1 MTVTAYPEFATGSLP
16 RWATVRQDL
25 EDLAL
30 PDAASA
36 TRVALQ
42 PVLPFVRAG
51 MRVCVAAGSRGIDRV
66 DQVVGEVV
74 RSIREAGATAF
85 IVPAMGS
92 HGGATPEGQLAVLAG
107 YGITPDS
114 MGCEI
119 RASMETIELGEVAP
133 GVPVYVDRHAF
144 EDADLIVPVNR
155 VKPHT
160 GFAGPIESGLMK
172 MIAIGLGKQRGAD
185 MFHRLGYEAFAEL
198 VPAVARHTMAAA
210 PIMFGVA
217 LVEDGFGHLAHVEAI
232 PAERIEVREAE
243 LLTDARARM
252 ARLPIDRIDVL
263 VLDLIGKDISG
274 TGMDPN
280 VIGRAKAGSTESG
293 PRIGRIIVRGLTPA
307 SEGNGN
313 GIGFADVALRRAVA
327 ALDERVTYTN
337 SVTAKALAGAKLPLT
352 VDSDRD
358 ALAIALASS
367 VQVTPGEARI
377 VRARSTKDLSVLLVS
392 EPALA
397 DVLAGGRCSMIGE
410 PREIAFDETG
420 MFVDDELAVS

>member
-1 MTVTAYPEFATGSLP
+1 MTGIAYPEFSSASLP
-16 RWATVRQDL
+16 RWAPVRQEL

-30 PDAASA
+30 PDAAAA
-36 TRVALQ
+36 TRQALR
-42 PVLPFVRAG
+42 PVMPAVRAG
-51 MRVCVAAGSRGIDRV
+51 MRVCVAAGSRGIDRI
-66 DQVVGEVV
+66 DEVVGEVV
-74 RSIREAGATAF
+74 RSIREAGATVF

-107 YGITPDS
+107 YGITPDT

-119 RASMETIELGEVAP
+119 RASMDTVDLGEVVP
-133 GVPVYVDRHAF
+133 GVPVYLDRHAF
-144 EDADLIVPVNR
+144 EGADLIVPVNR

-185 MFHRLGYEAFAEL
+185 TFHRLGYDAFAEL

-210 PIMFGVA
+210 PVGFGVA
-217 LVEDGFGHLAHVEAI
+217 LVDDGLGHLAQIEAI
-232 PAERIEVREAE
+232 PADRIEAREAE

-252 ARLPIDRIDVL
+252 ARLPIDEIDVL

-280 VIGRAKAGSTESG
+280 VIGRAKAGSTDAG
-293 PRIGRIIVRGLTPA
+293 PRIGRIIVRGLTEA
-307 SEGNGN
+307 SEGNAN
-313 GIGFADVALRRAVA
+313 GIGFADVALRRAIA
-327 ALDERVTYTN
+327 AVDERITYLN

-358 ALAIALASS
+358 ALGIALASI
-367 VQVTPGEARI
+367 VRVTPGQARI

-392 EPALA
+392 EPALD
-397 DVLAGGRCSMIGE
+397 DVLASGRCSLLGE
-410 PREIAFDETG
+410 PRAIRFDGAG
-420 MFVDDELAVS
+420 MLVDEELAAD

>member
-1 MTVTAYPEFATGSLP
+1 MTGSAYPEFDIESLP
-16 RWATVRQDL
+16 RWAPVRQQL

-30 PDAASA
+30 PDAAAS
-36 TRVALQ
+36 TRQALR
-42 PVLPFVRAG
+42 PVMPSVREG
-51 MRVCVAAGSRGIDRV
+51 MRVCVAAGSRGIDRI

-74 RSIREAGATAF
+74 GAIREAGATVF

-107 YGITPDS
+107 YGITS
-114 MGCEI
+114 ETMGCDI
-119 RASMETIELGEVAP
+119 RASMDTVDLGEVVP
-133 GVPVYVDRHAF
+133 GVPVYVDKHAF
-144 EDADLIVPVNR
+144 EDADLIIPVNR

-185 MFHRLGYEAFAEL
+185 TFHRRGYDEFAEL

-210 PIMFGVA
+210 PIAFGVA

-232 PAERIEVREAE
+232 PANRIEAREAE

-252 ARLPIDRIDVL
+252 ARLPLDQIDVL

-280 VIGRAKAGSTESG
+280 VIGRAKAGSTDAG

-313 GIGFADVALRRAVA
+313 GLGFADVALRRAA
-327 ALDERVTYTN
+327 AARDERVTYLN
-337 SVTAKALAGAKLPLT
+337 SVTAKALEGAKLPLT

-367 VQVTPGEARI
+367 VQVAAAQARI
-377 VRARSTKDLSVLLVS
+377 VRARSTKDLSLLLVS
-392 EPALA
+392 EPALG
-397 DVLAGGRCSMIGE
+397 DVLATGRCHLVGE
-410 PREIAFDETG
+410 PRAVRFDDAG
-420 MFVDDELAVS
+420 MFVDDELAVG